1 MGAAHQLIT
10 AYCND
15 FDRYQYARTI
25 FKKEYSADRKEF
37 CKLIFGDIADLFL
50 YEGSGREKKYNLI
63 ISIPDTSKN
72 NNYHRID
79 GEKIFSELDIF
90 RYYTY
95 RPQCMLAKGGYLC
108 VIMLAFAAREIQADD
123 KNYDLLREYNCFLE
137 AMISPTRFNYSVLIF
152 KKYWIVFIRWFM
164 EMPEEYIKLPPN
176 NRVDIIHYVRVRLS
190 TPDEQLYPNITK
202 FIRDVNNRCK
212 MVFTIIAGMYSNGGS
227 YDEALIAIEQTT

>member
-1 MGAAHQLIT
+1 MESAVIHEPQVEPTVPDCMEEQVAPALYDEMWRFLKLKNKHLDSNYYNSSEEKIPARILHTNLCTGKSVMGAAHQLIT

-137 AMISPTRFNYSVLIF
+137 AMISYARFNHSVLIF
-152 KKYWIVFIRWFM
+152 KKY
-164 EMPEEYIKLPPN
+164 
-176 NRVDIIHYVRVRLS
+176 
-190 TPDEQLYPNITK
+190 
-202 FIRDVNNRCK
+202 
-212 MVFTIIAGMYSNGGS
+212 
-227 YDEALIAIEQTT
+227 